1 MNQQL
6 DNTLIENALALTGKT
21 MDDMEEIYKSY
32 DKVACIVDYENM
44 DLHFDYST
52 RFSIK
57 NFCYYLLS
65 PEFIEKYSEIYNY
78 VEGENFEERT
88 IAFTFW
94 LAIYEYQNG
103 DSQPLITLLQK
114 IWKN

>member
-1 MNQQL
+1 ML

-21 MDDMEEIYKSY
+21 MEDMEEINKSY

-44 DLHFDYST
+44 DSHFDYFT

-65 PEFIEKYSEIYNY
+65 PEFIEKYHKRYTDYPYWDNSEDITY
-78 VEGENFEERT
+78 GRFW
-88 IAFTFW
+88 IAIW
-94 LAIYEYQNG
+94 KYQAGNEK
-103 DSQPLITLLQK
+103 PLTELLQEIK
-114 IWKN
+114 